1 MSNKV
6 EATYHGKEVSKWSD
20 GFMFTAEKSDASK
33 DPEAYLLGASPD
45 PLGQIAAAC
54 KTYLGEYTHD
64 LADITDA
71 ERRHYLEEIQKTV
84 LTMPL
89 ETVSLHF
96 FIEGVHRGITHQMV
110 RQRTAAFAQESTRF
124 AVKED
129 LATAVA
135 LPPSLRDTLP
145 WEEYMDNLG
154 EKLVGQGL
162 AYGSFTYEQLD
173 DMALEE
179 ARRTNKSQAHRKDW
193 DEAVKAVSSAY
204 NKLVNDGMP
213 AEEARGL
220 MPTNTVTRL
229 NYITNLRSFYDTMSK
244 RVGDQAQ
251 FEWRLVIAA
260 MVKAMQDFGLK
271 STYEVKMTWAQVK
284 ELTVYEEFQWQRVD
298 RTAKTPPSD
307 NELYIVQRS
316 SAWQYDA
323 LVAEI
328 KPIEFKLGKRA
339 FAADFDR
346 PSRIGE
352 RVDAFAAMGVPSS
365 RWIEGAPEFNIPGIR
380 PEEWLLDPHSARLA
394 SDMEFDIWGNRVP
407 KASGTHWVREV
418 GSKNNP
424 LGPGLVDP
432 AGNVAGWDGTKVVEF
447 E

>member
-1 MSNKV
+1 MS
-6 EATYHGKEVSKWSD
+6 AGKEISKWSD
-20 GFMFTAEKSDASK
+20 SFMFTAEESDASK
-33 DPEAYLLGASPD
+33 DPVAFLLKGSPD

-64 LADITDA
+64 LADITDE
-71 ERRHYLEEIQKTV
+71 ERRHYLTQIQNTV

-96 FIEGVHRGITHQMV
+96 FIEGIHRGITHQMV

-135 LPPSLRDTLP
+135 LPPSLRDTVSWDE
-145 WEEYMDNLG
+145 WEEQVRRRAQD
-154 EKLVGQGL
+154 QGL
-162 AYGSFTYEQLD
+162 FLLEGELA
-173 DMALEE
+173 DMASNSASREQRH
-179 ARRTNKSQAHRKDW
+179 RRTW
-193 DEAVKAVSSAY
+193 DEAVQEVAFAY
-204 NKLVNDGMP
+204 NELVNDGMP

-220 MPTNTVTRL
+220 MPTNVVTRL

-260 MVKAMQDFGLK
+260 MVRAMQDFGSK
-271 STYEVKMTWAQVK
+271 STYRVWVNKTESLGDDVFTIIR
-284 ELTVYEEFQWQRVD
+284 EED
-298 RTAKTPPSD
+298 YSMLI
-307 NELYIVQRS
+307 ERS
-316 SAWQYDA
+316 SRWQYDA

-328 KPIEFKLGKRA
+328 KPVEFSLGRRA
-339 FAADFDR
+339 FGADFDR

-365 RWIEGAPEFNIPGIR
+365 RWIEGAPEYNIPGID
-380 PEEWLLDPHSARLA
+380 PAEWLLDPHSARLS

-407 KASGTHWVREV
+407 KGTGVHWTKN
-418 GSKNNP
+418 GSTAP
-424 LGPGLVDP
+424 GGHGPALVD
-432 AGNVAGWDGTKVVEF
+432 AQDNVMGWDGSKVVEF